1 MANALFYRLTAVL
14 LTFSVVLLAGCAGT
28 SQPSRFYLLS
38 TLPEADAASYAA
50 ADEHGVALGIGPVG
64 VAQHLDRPQIIRRES
79 RNKLELSEF
88 DRWAE
93 PVQANL
99 TRVLALNLAHLVS
112 TQRIYIHPWPRATK
126 VDYQIVVYVWRF
138 DADEQGQVVLRAH
151 WMVQSA
157 DGKTVY
163 VQRIADI
170 TEKVPPGDYEA
181 MAEAQS
187 RALGELSRQI
197 AEVISSRKR

>member
-1 MANALFYRLTAVL
+1 MAKPLFYRLTAVL
-14 LTFSVVLLAGCAGT
+14 MTLSVVLSAGCAGT

-38 TLPEADAASYAA
+38 TLPEVDAASYAA

-64 VAQHLDRPQIIRRES
+64 VAEHLDRPQIIRRES

-93 PVQANL
+93 PVKANL

-112 TQRIYIHPWPRATK
+112 TQRIYIHPWPRSTK
-126 VDYQIVVYVWRF
+126 VDYQILVYVWRF
-138 DADEQGQVVLRAH
+138 DADEKGRVVLRAH
-151 WMVQSA
+151 WTVQSN

-170 TEKVPPGDYEA
+170 AETVRPGDYEA

-187 RALGELSRQI
+187 RALGGLSREI
-197 AEVISSRKR
+197 AEAISKHKR